1 MPVQVATGPVF
12 TPVAEDAGKRVRL
25 LVNNKGSSVEY
36 DMDCVKVSQAM
47 EDAVGCAGELGRRSI
62 CC

>member
-25 LVNNKGSSVEY
+25 LVNYKGSSVEY

-47 EDAVGCAGELGRRSI
+47 EDAVSCAGELGRRSI